1 MLKQNSC
8 STEIQLFLLWGNARH
23 KESEIIEEIKTQF
36 EIVEMYEISWDKK
49 IFKQNL
55 ERFYCEKIR
64 GKIKH
69 TGTDKFLLVTIRDK
83 SPQYE
88 YMQTLKGYELV
99 NSKILTLKKKFRKL
113 TGGGYKIHSTN
124 DIGEVDK
131 NLVFLINKSYK
142 DYYAQTLDK
151 VWDEKDGYIKIT
163 DQPRGTNGWEN
174 FEDIFYLL
182 NSSCKYVVLR
192 GLDASDGDIDLLVD
206 DYKSI
211 KYLLN
216 GEFIKKNKYK
226 SKLEIT
232 VSNKKYVLDLRYVG
246 DNYYCEKWEE
256 DILNNRI
263 FLSEGYYVPS
273 QADFFYSLIYH
284 ILFHKKVPSRKY
296 DEMLEKIL
304 PNFYSGGFE
313 SGQDNHN
320 LYLKLLWKFM
330 YENDY
335 FPVKPKD
342 RKVKYNPYQIRRMWW
357 LHKLEKYGFENIST
371 LGVNKKPTS
380 DFEFFFIANKD
391 GKKIFIKCGNGD
403 TYAKKEY
410 EVCQVLYAQNQ
421 KHFPQAYMYRNLEDN
436 KMFVA
441 MDYIE
446 GCTLKNLD
454 YSKLPNNVLNNIF
467 DSLYNIGQI
476 LFKNKFIH
484 RDFHYE
490 NLIVEPDGNV
500 KLIDF
505 QHLLGNHFDEDELNI
520 KNPKRL
526 RGTNKR
532 LRPAP
537 YVWDDMYSIYKM
549 MQKFP
554 KDKIENY
561 DEKFSDIQSK
571 VGKQRYYFLDRKFKL
586 KAYFNLKMLVVYK
599 LINTIWKPF
608 RKLLRK

>member
-1 MLKQNSC
+1 MLKQNPC
-8 STEIQLFLLWGNARH
+8 STEIQLFLLWGNARY
-23 KESEIIEEIKTQF
+23 KEAEIIEEIKKQF
-36 EIVEMYEISWDKK
+36 EIVEMYEISWDKNV
-49 IFKQNL
+49 FKQNL

-99 NSKILTLKKKFRKL
+99 NSKILTLKNKFRKL

-131 NLVFLINKSYK
+131 NLVFLIGESYN
-142 DYYAQTLDK
+142 DYYNRTIGK
-151 VWDEKDGYIKIT
+151 SWSDGSEYLQIT
-163 DQPRGTNGWEN
+163 EQPKGTNGWKS
-174 FEDIFYLL
+174 FEDVFYLL

-192 GLDASDGDIDLLVD
+192 GLDVSGGDIDLIVD
-206 DYKSI
+206 DFNTVKH
-211 KYLLN
+211 LLN
-216 GEFIKKNKYK
+216 GKKVHRNKFRTQVETTINGERC
-226 SKLEIT
+226 LF
-232 VSNKKYVLDLRYVG
+232 DLMYVG

-256 DILNNRI
+256 DILENRV
-263 FLSEGYYVPS
+263 LSTEGYYVPS
-273 QADFFYSLIYH
+273 QQDFFYSLIYH
-284 ILFHKKVPSRKY
+284 VLFHKKVPSRKY
-296 DEMLEKIL
+296 DEMLEKML
-304 PNFYSGGFE
+304 PNFYSDIVE
-313 SGQDNHN
+313 SGQDYHN

-330 YENDY
+330 DENDY

-342 RKVKYNPYQIRRMWW
+342 RKVKYNPVQIRRMWW

-371 LGVNKKPTS
+371 LEVNKKPTS

-391 GKKIFIKCGNGD
+391 DKKIFIKCGNGD

-410 EVCQVLYAQNQ
+410 EVCRVLYAQNQ
-421 KHFPQAYMYRNLEDN
+421 KYFPQTYMYRNLEDN

-446 GCTLKNLD
+446 GCTLKDID
-454 YSKLPNNVLNNIF
+454 YSKLSNEMLNNIF

-490 NLIVEPDGNV
+490 NLIVESDGNV

-505 QHLLGNHFDEDELNI
+505 QHLLGNHFGEDELNI

-537 YVWDDMYSIYKM
+537 YVWDDMYSISKI

-571 VGKQRYYFLDRKFKL
+571 VGKQRYYFLDKKFNL
-586 KAYFNLKMLVVYK
+586 KAYFNLKMLIVYK
-599 LINTIWKPF
+599 FINTIWKPF